1 MCLNFASPA
10 LQARP
15 GVEAAAPLKR
25 CPTPPLGS
33 LQSATNR
40 ISQPRET
47 QKGCQFA
54 LNMFK
59 MQVTAAIAR
68 REFVYSRGKRVGA
81 AQFCMGPRK
90 PAGQLQGAM
99 FTKHSSEGRNCNYV
113 ETQPARH
120 RQRSAEPRAPSSPH
134 SHIGRPIIR

>member
-33 LQSATNR
+33 LQSATAR
-40 ISQPRET
+40 ISQPNET

-90 PAGQLQGAM
+90 PAGQLQGANVYQT
-99 FTKHSSEGRNCNYV
+99 FFRRKELHLCGDPTS
-113 ETQPARH
+113 PAP
-120 RQRSAEPRAPSSPH
+120 AAL
-134 SHIGRPIIR
+134 GK